1 MKKEL
6 TLGIASLLV
15 AFFLV
20 GQMTDFRFDDIEIQL
35 HDTYYVIAPIYAF
48 AFVMALALLARG
60 SVKFLNWLSDKS
72 KSMAIFIAVVV
83 GIIALALIILI
94 YFSISTLVQIK
105 TWYPDLRISN
115 YITIII
121 VLTIGLGVLAGVEIK
136 IIKKFI
142 AKKM

>member
-35 HDTYYVIAPIYAF
+35 YDTYYVIAPIYAF

-60 SVKFLNWLSDKS
+60 SVKFLNWLRHR
-72 KSMAIFIAVVV
+72 
-83 GIIALALIILI
+83 
-94 YFSISTLVQIK
+94 
-105 TWYPDLRISN
+105 P
-115 YITIII
+115 
-121 VLTIGLGVLAGVEIK
+121 
-136 IIKKFI
+136 
-142 AKKM
+142 